1 MALLRYLGRAAAWSL
16 ALLLASLLLAPL
28 TRALLEGFTQFFL
41 ALAHASQPLEQQ
53 PHLGAVLFL
62 ALFLAAKPRGKRAIA
77 YGVLGVLAC
86 VAAQGLTTALLLTI
100 GDERRPM
107 VRLLRDSAIAADKIV
122 PLAAALILT
131 PRARASSSAPPD
143 GERAL
148 SGRRRVRPALR
159 PRRSQPP
166 PHPLH
171 PDRSQ
176 T

>member
-16 ALLLASLLLAPL
+16 ALLLASQLLAPL
-28 TRALLEGFTQFFL
+28 TRAILEGFTQIFL
-41 ALAHASQPLEQQ
+41 ALAHATQPLEQRA
-53 PHLGAVLFL
+53 HLGSVLFL

-86 VAAQGLTTALLLTI
+86 IAAQGLTTALLLTM
-100 GDERRPM
+100 GDERRPL
-107 VRLLRDSAIAADKIV
+107 VRLLRDSGIAVDKIA
-122 PLAAALILT
+122 PLAAALILA
-131 PRARASSSAPPD
+131 PRARRSGEPSD
-143 GERAL
+143 GARAL

-159 PRRSQPP
+159 HRRSQPP

-171 PDRSQ
+171 PGRSQ